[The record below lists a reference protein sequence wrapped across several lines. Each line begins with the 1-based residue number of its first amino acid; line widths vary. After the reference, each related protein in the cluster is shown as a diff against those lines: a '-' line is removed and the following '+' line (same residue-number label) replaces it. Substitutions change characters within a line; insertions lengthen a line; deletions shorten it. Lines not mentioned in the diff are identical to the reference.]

1 MRSAKE
7 ALEIIGRVVV
17 CHQATTTRQP
27 MRKETMKN
35 PDTGNQLAAPPASE
49 QGCSLPAQGD
59 KRGSVL
65 LGNSKENCAGNWHP
79 LGLVRYQCRAYLTT
93 PHSGAKTLLRQR
105 LMVKLIKMFWFGIVS
120 AEPAGNAG
128 AVYTAKEG
136 HESQKTH
143 GHARNVARSVYLFR
157 KVRTAVRGTNG
168 SANSSRGNSISFRIP
183 HTP

>member
-1 MRSAKE
+1 
-7 ALEIIGRVVV
+7 
-17 CHQATTTRQP
+17 
-27 MRKETMKN
+27 MKN

-136 HESQKTH
+136 HESQKTR
-143 GHARNVARSVYLFR
+143 GPRSQRRAGVCCFVLESGR
-157 KVRTAVRGTNG
+157 MKMRGANG
-168 SANSSRGNSISFRIP
+168 SAESFAYSTHSITIVPPVRVCVKRFRCYV
-183 HTP
+183 